1 MTNVGPWVPVRG
13 APPYHPPV
21 GASVS
26 SPVLVGREAPLAALH
41 RALDGSAGGVRLLVL
56 AGEAGIG
63 KSRLLAEF
71 AAEARGHGARVA
83 IGGCLDLSDGGPGFL
98 PFIEAFR
105 RFVRELAPRERD
117 ELLGQPGQELARLV
131 PDLVAGGELGG
142 TAPVA
147 VDQGRLFEV
156 ILALVT
162 RLSEPAPL
170 VVAVE
175 DAHWI
180 DRSSRDLVTFLA
192 RNLGRERVLILLTW
206 RTEYLG
212 HSSSTAAWLAELL
225 RQPSV
230 ERIDLDRLERDDVAA
245 LVTAIR
251 GPEASTDLVDRTWAR
266 SDGNPFFVEEL
277 LAAPGD
283 ATIAPPRLVDVLG
296 ARLAALPPVSR
307 APLAAL
313 AVASRPIDD
322 GLLADVAGVS
332 VEDVREGLR
341 EPIDRWVL
349 EVDPGSGGIGFRHAL
364 LREVVAAG
372 LLPGEHRALH
382 ERFARALAA
391 RQTDPAWSGPG
402 LAADIARHWD
412 GADRPDEAYDA
423 TVTAARAASN
433 VAAHGRAYEL
443 YERALELAE
452 RRSSAPDVADRLQL
466 LRETADEAD
475 LAGADERAIA
485 LVREAIG
492 LARSL
497 GDAALEGF
505 LHGRLGYLLWRVGD
519 PVAGLAA
526 HQTAAEIVPA
536 RPPSAARA
544 RVLAGLGGAY
554 FSLGR
559 YEEARAACAEA
570 VADAEA
576 AGGPHDEARAR
587 NILGSALVA
596 LGDLDGGLHELEL
609 SRRIAEREGPPETL
623 VGAHYNLA
631 LNLAEAGRVE
641 AALAEAT
648 AAREAA
654 RASGLERR
662 YGQDLAALVADALLR
677 LGRWDEA
684 SAVLGEGFALDPSGT
699 GSVFLA
705 MVRGR
710 LDALRGDVVGAET
723 RLAGVGDASAGVL
736 DADVTAYLA
745 RGRAELELA
754 AGRPDRALE
763 LVERALERLGEG
775 DEPFARPI
783 HALGLRAVAD
793 LFESAKANRDVDQVA
808 RLRSTADRLAER
820 VTGWAVPAPRPA
832 EAWRALALAERSRID
847 AAGDGDP
854 WRDVVARFSDL
865 SDPYLV
871 AYGHLRSA
879 ETELRARGV
888 RGATREHLLAARDI
902 LRRLG
907 AAPLLRELD
916 VLARRARVDLA
927 ASASTDA
934 PSEPTGDRPAAR
946 AGTVATGRG
955 PSLSAREIEVL
966 RLVAD
971 GRSNGEIAEHL
982 FITRKTASVHVSHIL
997 DKLDVTNR
1005 VEAAMV
1011 AARLGLLEPDPP
1023 ASGPDPAGP

>member
-1 MTNVGPWVPVRG
+1 
-13 APPYHPPV
+13 
-21 GASVS
+21 
-26 SPVLVGREAPLAALH
+26 
-41 RALDGSAGGVRLLVL
+41 
-56 AGEAGIG
+56 
-63 KSRLLAEF
+63 
-71 AAEARGHGARVA
+71 
-83 IGGCLDLSDGGPGFL
+83 
-98 PFIEAFR
+98 
-105 RFVRELAPRERD
+105 VRELAPPERD

-156 ILALVT
+156 ILALVS
-162 RLSEPAPL
+162 RLSEPASL

-175 DAHWI
+175 DAQWI

-192 RNLGRERVLILLTW
+192 RNLGREHVLMLLTW

-212 HSSSTAAWLAELL
+212 HSSGTAAWLAELL

-230 ERIDLDRLERDDVAA
+230 ERIDLHRLERDDVAA

-251 GPEASTDLVDRTWAR
+251 GPAASPDLVDRTWAR

-296 ARLAALPPVSR
+296 ARLAALPPASR
-307 APLAAL
+307 APLGAL

-322 GLLADVAGVS
+322 GLLAAVVGAS
-332 VEDVREGLR
+332 VDELREGLR
-341 EPIDRWVL
+341 EPIERWVL
-349 EVDPGSGGIGFRHAL
+349 EVDPASGGIGFRHAL

-372 LLPGEHRALH
+372 LLPGERRALH
-382 ERFARALAA
+382 ERFARALEA
-391 RQTDPAWSGPG
+391 RQADPAWSGPG

-423 TVTAARAASN
+423 TVTAARAAAT
-433 VAAHGRAYEL
+433 VAANGRAYEL
-443 YERALELAE
+443 YEHALQLAA
-452 RRSSAPDVADRLQL
+452 RRSSALDVVERLQL
-466 LRETADEAD
+466 VRETADEAD

-485 LVREAIG
+485 LVREAIE

-497 GDAALEGF
+497 GDASLEGF

-526 HQTAAEIVPA
+526 HQAAAEIVPA

-559 YEEARAACAEA
+559 YEEARAAGEEA

-587 NILGSALVA
+587 NMLGSALVA
-596 LGDLDGGLHELEL
+596 LGDLDAGLRELEL
-609 SRRIAEREGPPETL
+609 ARRIAEREGPSETL
-623 VGAHYNLA
+623 VGAYYNLA

-684 SAVLGEGFALDPSGT
+684 DGILDEGFALDPSGQA
-699 GSVFLA
+699 SVFLS

-710 LDALRGDVVGAET
+710 LDALRGDVEGSET

-736 DADVTAYLA
+736 DADVAAYLA
-745 RGRAELELA
+745 RGRAEIALA

-763 LVERALERLGEG
+763 LVEQALERQGG
-775 DEPFARPI
+775 ADEPFARPL

-793 LFESAKANRDVDQVA
+793 LVESAKATRDVDRVA
-808 RLRSTADRLAER
+808 RLRSAADRLADR
-820 VTGWAVPAPRPA
+820 VTGWAVHASGPA
-832 EAWRALALAERSRID
+832 EAWRALALAERSRLD
-847 AAGDGDP
+847 AAGDGAP
-854 WRDVVARFSDL
+854 WRDVVARFTDL
-865 SDPYLV
+865 SDRYHV
-871 AYGHLRSA
+871 AYGHLRAA

-888 RGATREHLLAARDI
+888 RGAAREHLLAARDI
-902 LRRLG
+902 LGGLG

-916 VLARRARVDLA
+916 VLARRARVDLTT
-927 ASASTDA
+927 SAPTDVPTQA
-934 PSEPTGDRPAAR
+934 PTEPTGDRPAAR
-946 AGTVATGRG
+946 AGSAPTGRG
-955 PSLSAREIEVL
+955 PSLSAREVEVL

-997 DKLDVTNR
+997 DKLGVTNR

-1011 AARLGLLEPDPP
+1011 ASRLGLLEAEAEETRPDPV
-1023 ASGPDPAGP
+1023 GRGRY